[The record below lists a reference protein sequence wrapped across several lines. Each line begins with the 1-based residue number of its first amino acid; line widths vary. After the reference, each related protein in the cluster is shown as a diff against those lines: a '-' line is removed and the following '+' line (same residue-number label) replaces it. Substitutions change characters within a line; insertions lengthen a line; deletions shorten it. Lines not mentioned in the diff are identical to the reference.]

1 MLHRKLIVPAAAI
14 VALLLAAS
22 ITSAAGP
29 AEIVVISTT
38 LEPGQLEIDT
48 GTTVTWRN
56 RDSDRHRVRSE
67 DGPVRF
73 DSNNLDAGD
82 SFSFTFTV
90 EGSYPYYDHRDR
102 DDSAYVG
109 MIVVGGS
116 GAADGPLPG
125 AGAISIIDKSFR
137 PGSFSIATGGSI
149 EWSNDDGEAH
159 TVTSTDSAFDSG
171 IMNGGATFSQAF
183 ATPGSYPYFC
193 LIHPEMRGTITVS
206 NPVDEGSAVEPLAA
220 EDTAVEPP
228 AEAGEAAAP
237 SPGDALDSL
246 TPTATTVSVIDRS
259 FQPGAVEVVAG
270 DTVTWSNDDSGGH
283 TVTAVEGGFDSGIMT
298 VGEAFSTTFETAGTF
313 DYFCAIHPEM
323 TGTVTVL
330 EPEAAPAG
338 GEVASADTDL
348 GATGIVVDVRST
360 ITQVEQFELLLS
372 DGQRLTLV
380 PPVGVLER
388 AGFSPSHLREHM
400 TLGKA
405 ISVTYRPEA
414 GVNVMT
420 GVGDAE

>member
-1 MLHRKLIVPAAAI
+1 MLHRKLIAPVAAI

-56 RDSDRHRVRSE
+56 RDSDRHRVRSN
-67 DGPVRF
+67 DGPVKF
-73 DSNNLDAGD
+73 DSKNLDTGD
-82 SFSFTFTV
+82 SFSFTFTL

-102 DDSAYVG
+102 DDSAYFG
-109 MIVVGGS
+109 MIVVGGPAGAPDGSLPDS
-116 GAADGPLPG
+116 GAV
-125 AGAISIIDKSFR
+125 SIIDKSFR

-159 TVTSTDSAFDSG
+159 TVTSTESAFDSG
-171 IMNGGATFSQAF
+171 IMNGGATFAQTF
-183 ATPGSYPYFC
+183 TEPGSFPYFC

-206 NPVDEGSAVEPLAA
+206 DPVDEGIAVEPLPA
-220 EDTAVEPP
+220 EDIAVEPP
-228 AEAGEAAAP
+228 ADGDATAP
-237 SPGDALDSL
+237 NLGDALDGL
-246 TPTATTVSVIDRS
+246 TPSASTVLVIDRS
-259 FQPGAVEVVAG
+259 FQPGSIEVVAG
-270 DTVTWSNDDSGGH
+270 ETVTWSNDDREGH
-283 TVTAVEGGFDSGIMT
+283 TVTAIEGGFDSGIMT
-298 VGEAFSTTFETAGTF
+298 VGDAFSTTFETAGTF
-313 DYFCAIHPEM
+313 DYLCAIHPEM

-330 EPEAAPAG
+330 EPEAAPSG

-348 GATGIVVDVRST
+348 GATGIVVDVRGT

-388 AGFSPSHLREHM
+388 VGFSPSHLREHM